1 VRKATDFGGAASREW
16 AHIERG
22 REGEG
27 KATILLAPPE
37 KLAAKRKRVSESADA
52 TARDACLRALAEGAD
67 AAAPD
72 ATGAAALLYLASIN
86 APEAHEV
93 MRKVIHDGTDLSVA
107 HALDGKGPLDVALEA
122 GNVWAV
128 RALLSRGAA
137 PLCAPSLTEGCCSLL
152 EFATL
157 HGFVRQ
163 AALALTQLLFSALD
177 AADPGEAP
185 PARRPRSGACRVLTD
200 APALAVVLAAVLS
213 HGVSPNVRDS
223 SGRTPLLRCIQGR
236 SLGLGARHC
245 L

>member
-1 VRKATDFGGAASREW
+1 MRNATDFGGAASREW

-177 AADPGEAP
+177 TADPGEAP
-185 PARRPRSGACRVLTD
+185 PRMTTQKRGVQSVDRCARAGSCTRGSAFSRCIAECAGLFWPHAPPALHPRSI
-200 APALAVVLAAVLS
+200 P
-213 HGVSPNVRDS
+213 
-223 SGRTPLLRCIQGR
+223 
-236 SLGLGARHC
+236 GLCARHC
-245 L
+245 F